1 MKQFFNTERKKNG
14 RNSREWRQA
23 GVQPAPSAPGQ
34 KYLDAAAASRPSL
47 WVTLGMLSIKLYLI
61 NLQNSKKGNKKLSDA
76 TLAQS
81 YGCSSCCLSG
91 SLLEE
96 FIPQVF

>member
-14 RNSREWRQA
+14 RNSREWRRA
-23 GVQPAPSAPGQ
+23 GVEPAASARGQ

-47 WVTLGMLSIKLYLI
+47 WVTLGMLSMKLYLI
-61 NLQNSKKGNKKLSDA
+61 NLQNSNKGNRKLSDA

-81 YGCSSCCLSG
+81 YRCSYCSIYG

-96 FIPQVF
+96 FIL